1 VRPWTRR
8 SVAALLCAVTFA
20 APVGAAE
27 RSRAVVL
34 VQTGAAGEV
43 AQLEASVRELVQ
55 RLGLELRTDATDALA
70 RVAVALGD
78 AECTASITNRAGEVV
93 AFRRVPRGP
102 SSAVTLEAVA
112 HVVQSAV
119 EAVAELE
126 RAPPRSRPVV
136 AEPSPPPVVVAPPV
150 VAPVARRG
158 LGLEVGALAS
168 GRGLGDGAGALFGG
182 GVAVSLTR
190 RGDAPWRP
198 VGTFLATYTGPLAKT
213 GERVQLSTQTVSLRL
228 LGGARLVATE
238 RWALEVEA
246 GGGADGLLPSATS
259 TSLPEGAVRRSRV
272 EVSPVL
278 TAMVAL
284 RFAPTRATSLFLAAS
299 ADVDLWPT
307 RLVTDF
313 LGRREVL
320 FESWRVRPAVLLG
333 FSFDVLAGER

>member
-1 VRPWTRR
+1 
-8 SVAALLCAVTFA
+8 VTFA

-126 RAPPRSRPVV
+126 RAPPRSRP
-136 AEPSPPPVVVAPPV
+136 VVAPPV